1 MDASEPSAG
10 NLADRR
16 AQSPPAQRSI
26 PCIIAAMLDPK
37 QRHQLL
43 MAGRTGDPT
52 WVAATIE
59 QLLVRDPD
67 TELFEIEAVLREAA
81 ARSYLIA
88 DGAGFRI
95 VIGMQ
100 AWIAELDRLGRT
112 PEQNPT

>member
-1 MDASEPSAG
+1 M
-10 NLADRR
+10 
-16 AQSPPAQRSI
+16 
-26 PCIIAAMLDPK
+26 
-37 QRHQLL
+37 
-43 MAGRTGDPT
+43 
-52 WVAATIE
+52 
-59 QLLVRDPD
+59 RDPD

-112 PEQNPT
+112 PERTEPHWRASQTARISPSDHGCLT